1 MTPGMES
8 IFYIQA
14 SQSMCVI
21 QVRGICCCC
30 LCLFRKYYN
39 LETYDR
45 EQAAKQ
51 RAKAAQGGA
60 GAAGELFDARADE
73 EAMRRLRH
81 EERQK
86 LQQQRMSEAYAMLKH
101 TDLAKDMREQE
112 LLRAEM
118 NLAYKTGDK
127 AKAQKLF
134 ERLQPD
140 EEKKKK

>member
-1 MTPGMES
+1 
-8 IFYIQA
+8 
-14 SQSMCVI
+14 
-21 QVRGICCCC
+21 VR
-30 LCLFRKYYN
+30 RKYYN
-39 LETYDR
+39 LEAYDR

-51 RAKAAQGGA
+51 RAKAAKA
-60 GAAGELFDARADE
+60 TGAAADELFDARADE
-73 EAMRRLRH
+73 EAMRRQRM

-86 LQQQRMSEAYAMLKH
+86 LQQQRMAEAYTMLKH

-140 EEKKKK
+140 EQKKK

>member
-1 MTPGMES
+1 
-8 IFYIQA
+8 
-14 SQSMCVI
+14 
-21 QVRGICCCC
+21 
-30 LCLFRKYYN
+30 LFALLLLHRKYYN
-39 LETYDR
+39 LEAYDR
-45 EQAAKQ
+45 EQVEKQ
-51 RAKAAQGGA
+51 RAKAAKA
-60 GAAGELFDARADE
+60 GAAAAADELFDARADE
-73 EAMRRLRH
+73 EAMRRQRM

-86 LQQQRMSEAYAMLKH
+86 LQQQRMAEAYTMLKH

-140 EEKKKK
+140 EQKKK

>member
-1 MTPGMES
+1 MIPPG
-8 IFYIQA
+8 
-14 SQSMCVI
+14 SQPSWHGPTAFA
-21 QVRGICCCC
+21 R
-30 LCLFRKYYN
+30 RKYYN
-39 LETYDR
+39 LEAHDR
-45 EQAAKQ
+45 EQQAVKAREKAAK
-51 RAKAAQGGA
+51 AA
-60 GAAGELFDARADE
+60 GAAGEELFDARADE
-73 EAMRRLRH
+73 EAMRRQRM

-86 LQQQRMSEAYAMLKH
+86 QQQQRMAQAYTMLKH

>member
-1 MTPGMES
+1 MLS
-8 IFYIQA
+8 A
-14 SQSMCVI
+14 LLLL
-21 QVRGICCCC
+21 R
-30 LCLFRKYYN
+30 RKYYN
-39 LETYDR
+39 LEAYDR

-51 RAKAAQGGA
+51 RAKAAKAGGA
-60 GAAGELFDARADE
+60 AADELFDARADE
-73 EAMRRLRH
+73 EAMRRHRM

-86 LQQQRMSEAYAMLKH
+86 LQQQRMAEAYTMLKH

-140 EEKKKK
+140 EQKKK

>member
-1 MTPGMES
+1 LP
-8 IFYIQA
+8 A
-14 SQSMCVI
+14 PL
-21 QVRGICCCC
+21 RARLPAC
-30 LCLFRKYYN
+30 LYCLPACTAPRKYYN
-39 LETYDR
+39 LEAYDR
-45 EQAAKQ
+45 EQAARQ
-51 RAKAAQGGA
+51 LQKASKGA
-60 GAAGELFDARADE
+60 TGDELFDARADE
-73 EAMRRLRH
+73 EAMRRKRH

-86 LQQQRMSEAYAMLKH
+86 QQQQRMAEAYSMLKH
-101 TDLAKDMREQE
+101 TDMAKDMREQE

>member
-1 MTPGMES
+1 
-8 IFYIQA
+8 
-14 SQSMCVI
+14 
-21 QVRGICCCC
+21 
-30 LCLFRKYYN
+30 
-39 LETYDR
+39 
-45 EQAAKQ
+45 
-51 RAKAAQGGA
+51 
-60 GAAGELFDARADE
+60 
-73 EAMRRLRH
+73 MRRLRH